1 MKERP
6 ILFSAPM
13 VRALLDG
20 RKTQTRRIVK
30 KLHPSCRE
38 MIAHDRIGGLFTCRD
53 AFSRCVQMLPCPY
66 GQPSDRLWVKE
77 AFAPMEDAQ
86 SPGSVQYRA
95 DREHPQVTKWK
106 PSIFMPRRA
115 SRILLEVV
123 SVRAEQLQD
132 ISAADAIAEGIQRTN
147 GDGEWAAEGLAYTGH
162 SPRETY
168 RELFE
173 SINGAG
179 SWDANPWVWVIE
191 FRRIN

>member
-13 VRALLDG
+13 VRALLG
-20 RKTQTRRIVK
+20 GKKTQTRRIVK
-30 KLHPSCRE
+30 KLHPDCRE
-38 MIAHDRIGGLFTCRD
+38 MIAHDQVGGLFVCRD
-53 AFSRCVQMLPCPY
+53 ASSRCVQMLPSPY
-66 GQPSDRLWVKE
+66 GRPGNRLWVKE
-77 AFAPMEDAQ
+77 TFAPMGDAQ
-86 SPGSVQYRA
+86 SPSSVRYRA
-95 DREHPQVTKWK
+95 DREYPRVKWK

-123 SVRAEQLQD
+123 SVHAERLQD
-132 ISAADAIAEGIQRTN
+132 ISEADAMAEGIHQPAER
-147 GDGEWAAEGLAYTGH
+147 AAENLDCPGH
-162 SPRETY
+162 SPQETY

-191 FRRIN
+191 FRRID